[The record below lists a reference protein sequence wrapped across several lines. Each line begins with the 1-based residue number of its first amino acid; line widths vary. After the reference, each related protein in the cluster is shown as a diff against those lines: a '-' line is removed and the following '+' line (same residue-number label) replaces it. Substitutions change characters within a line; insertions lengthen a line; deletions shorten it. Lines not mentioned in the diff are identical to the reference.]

1 MCSWRKFK
9 TQLKKFVTQINN
21 KEKYYPTNIFSNKKL
36 IEPKMEEIGIIIE
49 ARMGSTRF
57 PGKVMKKINGKP
69 MLYYLLKRLSKLEDN
84 IKIIVATSLKSENK
98 IISDFSKNMGVYCYR
113 GSENNVLLR
122 VLSAAE
128 KFKLKNIIS
137 ITADCPIICIDILR
151 DIIRKYKKS
160 KVDYISTKN
169 FIGGMD
175 TQIYRKNL

>member
-1 MCSWRKFK
+1 
-9 TQLKKFVTQINN
+9 
-21 KEKYYPTNIFSNKKL
+21 
-36 IEPKMEEIGIIIE
+36 MEEIGIIIE

-122 VLSAAE
+122 VLSLRKIQIE
-128 KFKLKNIIS
+128 KYN
-137 ITADCPIICIDILR
+137 
-151 DIIRKYKKS
+151 
-160 KVDYISTKN
+160 
-169 FIGGMD
+169 
-175 TQIYRKNL
+175 